1 MNHSAPHFRL
11 FSESNAEDQPGRW
24 RFRLQKKL
32 QSGAFSDENSAKDT
46 FEAGGTEPDV
56 RGERLELLC
65 VVRGLE
71 ALDQPSRVTLIT
83 ESAYVREGI
92 RYGLEQWRANGWR
105 WESFGRM
112 VPVKNQDLWQR
123 VDAAMRFHQLECQ
136 VWRFD
141 GPHDSVPA
149 PTQRA
154 NGKSQTANKLRPS
167 SSDDRTAVTFW
178 EKSTETEVVAT
189 VMPQPTMSMSRH
201 EHETRQNLLR
211 FVIMRWLAGFRAKI
225 LDGAAQIRRAVRV

>member
-24 RFRLQKKL
+24 RFVLQPNGK
-32 QSGAFSDENSAKDT
+32 SDSASNVSSMADS

-83 ESAYVREGI
+83 SSAYVREGI
-92 RYGLEQWRANGWR
+92 RYGLQQWRANGWR

-123 VDAAMRFHQLECQ
+123 VDSAMQFHRLECQ
-136 VWRFD
+136 IWRFD
-141 GPHDSVPA
+141 DAHSGPVPA
-149 PTQRA
+149 PKVRA
-154 NGKSQTANKLRPS
+154 PKVLASAIVEEAEER
-167 SSDDRTAVTFW
+167 A
-178 EKSTETEVVAT
+178 ETELALR
-189 VMPQPTMSMSRH
+189 VMPEPSTAWSEDRDLSPYSHPTNAIKNCLSG
-201 EHETRQNLLR
+201 LR
-211 FVIMRWLAGFRAKI
+211 SWLREGAVQIGRA
-225 LDGAAQIRRAVRV
+225 IRV

>member
-1 MNHSAPHFRL
+1 MIPSTPHFRL

-24 RFRLQKKL
+24 RFRLQSKRHGD
-32 QSGAFSDENSAKDT
+32 SFSDESSEAET

-112 VPVKNQDLWQR
+112 VPLKNQDLWQR
-123 VDAAMRFHQLECQ
+123 VDAAMQFHQLECQ
-136 VWRFD
+136 MWRFD
-141 GPHDSVPA
+141 EPHEDVPA
-149 PTQRA
+149 P
-154 NGKSQTANKLRPS
+154 KLRASKQMRPSNELRS
-167 SSDDRTAVTFW
+167 SSSEEHSVELTLGQT
-178 EKSTETEVVAT
+178 TEPDLAARVMTDPMPT
-189 VMPQPTMSMSRH
+189 VSRDAD
-201 EHETRQNLLR
+201 ETRYSLLR
-211 FVIMRWLAGFRAKI
+211 YVMMRWLAGCRAK
-225 LDGAAQIRRAVRV
+225 LSDSAAQIGRAVGV

>member
-24 RFRLQKKL
+24 RFRLQPKRKGYL
-32 QSGAFSDENSAKDT
+32 FRDNCPTTDT

-56 RGERLELLC
+56 RGERLDLLC

-71 ALDQPSRVTLIT
+71 ALDQPSQVTLIT
-83 ESAYVREGI
+83 SSAYVREGI
-92 RYGLEQWRANGWR
+92 RYGLQQWRANGWR

-123 VDAAMRFHQLECQ
+123 VDAALQFHRLECQ

-141 GPHDSVPA
+141 EAHNGPP
-149 PTQRA
+149 RA
-154 NGKSQTANKLRPS
+154 S
-167 SSDDRTAVTFW
+167 SSEDSRV
-178 EKSTETEVVAT
+178 ETGSAIR
-189 VMPQPTMSMSRH
+189 VMPEPPPAWSEGRDISRYS
-201 EHETRQNLLR
+201 LWSCAM
-211 FVIMRWLAGFRAKI
+211 MRWLVGLRLWI
-225 LDGAAQIRRAVRV
+225 LDGAAQVGRAVRV